1 MEPQTVSL
9 SWREPVPAGSV
20 GTNGTEYEIRY
31 YEKASGVWEAAG
43 GALWTVGC
51 PLLQHPLPL
60 LHILPAKVQTSQT
73 FISWWPP
80 GSTPTLAFSL
90 RIRTPLLLLC
100 SFPSPILIT
109 QLLLSLARGLY
120 SAAQLVFLWLSA
132 YNGQTKGRT
141 LLKRNS
147 FDFFPESCM
156 PVG

>member
-31 YEKASGVWEAAG
+31 YEKVSGVWEAAG

-80 GSTPTLAFSL
+80 GSTPTPAFSL
-90 RIRTPLLLLC
+90 HTRTPVLLLC
-100 SFPSPILIT
+100 SFPSPPSSSLSSCRALPGGFIL
-109 QLLLSLARGLY
+109 QLSWFFCG
-120 SAAQLVFLWLSA
+120 SVHIM
-132 YNGQTKGRT
+132 GRQ
-141 LLKRNS
+141 RAEP
-147 FDFFPESCM
+147 F
-156 PVG
+156 